1 MLIMHN
7 KASLQVGN
15 ILYIGI
21 GFQPAHWIISGIL
34 SRISLQKRTAIR
46 VLGSFPTAKDRWT
59 TLFRQVDFF
68 ITGENR
74 QPEFRRA
81 KKQIGFWRSYK
92 DRDDVFR
99 FPNWM
104 WHLDWPELENQPA
117 YPRYGMRLSID
128 RLMRPISDS
137 YTKEQLLS
145 RLNLAVLFSKHLK
158 EPRHRLFQLTD
169 AALGCDG
176 FGGAFGT
183 DDRQQPKMPVMEGYR
198 FSLCPENSIGDGYIT
213 EKIPEAFHSGCIP
226 ISWCRPEDLAEDFNP
241 EAVVNLYGLDDQQC
255 RDVLAELIGAGDL
268 LNSLISVP
276 LLLERPRLEPLIE
289 FIQRA

>member
-1 MLIMHN
+1 MANVKYYGFWENFIPEQFLLDRFFRELAAERNNDVSVVGPWWSKKGRNPFI
-7 KASLQVGN
+7 AS
-15 ILYIGI
+15 
-21 GFQPAHWIISGIL
+21 FW
-34 SRISLQKRTAIR
+34 
-46 VLGSFPTAKDRWT
+46 AK
-59 TLFRQVDFF
+59 LFARYDFF
-68 ITGENR
+68 ITGENW

-81 KKQIGFWRSYK
+81 KKQIGLWRSYK

-128 RLMRPISDS
+128 RLMRPISES

-145 RLNLAVLFSKHLK
+145 RLNRAVLFSKHLK
-158 EPRHRLFQLTD
+158 EPRRRLFQLTD
-169 AALGCDG
+169 AVLGCDG
-176 FGGAFGT
+176 FGGAFGA
-183 DDRQQPKMPVMEGYR
+183 DNRQQPKMPVQEEYR
-198 FSLCPENSIGDGYIT
+198 YSLCPENSIGDGYIT

-255 RDVLAELIGAGDL
+255 HDVLSELAGGGKYMQQL
-268 LNSLISVP
+268 QSVP
-276 LLLERPRLEPLIE
+276 LLDKEPDLTSLYN
-289 FIQRA
+289 FIKKDI

>member
-1 MLIMHN
+1 MPN
-7 KASLQVGN
+7 KSSLRVGN
-15 ILYIGI
+15 VLYSGI
-21 GFQPAHWIISGIL
+21 GFPPAHWIISGIL
-34 SRISLQKRTAIR
+34 SRISLQKRTAIH
-46 VLGSFPTAKDRWT
+46 VLGAFPTAKDRWAT
-59 TLFRQVDFF
+59 FFRQADFF
-68 ITGENR
+68 ITGENQ

-128 RLMRPISDS
+128 RLMRPISES
-137 YTKEQLLS
+137 YTKEQLLA
-145 RLNLAVLFSKHLK
+145 RLNRAVLFSKHLR

-169 AALGCDG
+169 AVLGCDG
-176 FGGAFGT
+176 FGGAFGA
-183 DDRQQPKMPVMEGYR
+183 DNRQQPKMPIMEGYR

-226 ISWCRPEDLAEDFNP
+226 ISWCRPDDLAEDFNP

-255 RDVLAELIGAGDL
+255 RDVLSELAGGGKYMQQL
-268 LNSLISVP
+268 QSVP
-276 LLLERPRLEPLIE
+276 LLDKEPDLTSLYN
-289 FIQRA
+289 FIKKDI